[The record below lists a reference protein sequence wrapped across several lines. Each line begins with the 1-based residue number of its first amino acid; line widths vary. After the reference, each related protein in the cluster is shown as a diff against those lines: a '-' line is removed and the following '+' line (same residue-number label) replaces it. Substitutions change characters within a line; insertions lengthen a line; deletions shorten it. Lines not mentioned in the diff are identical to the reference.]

1 MNRIVIIGGGGHAK
15 VLISNLKKLNS
26 YEIVGYT
33 DFTDMGDI
41 LNIKYLSNDEILKEL
56 NDDHVH
62 YAAIGVGTISTS
74 DIREKIY
81 KNALNL
87 GYEFPTIISHSAIV
101 NEHIEIG
108 EATMAFDGVIINSGS
123 KIGRGVILNTNST
136 IEHDCKIDD
145 FAHIAPGVTLS
156 GGVSVGKYAMIGV
169 GSSIVQGVKIGKKVL
184 IGAGSVVTKDILES
198 GTYVGCPARR
208 IS

>member
-33 DFTDMGDI
+33 DFADMGTI

-62 YAAIGVGTISTS
+62 YAAIGVGSITTS

-87 GYEFPTIISHSAIV
+87 GYEFPTIISRSAIV

-108 EATMAFDGVIINSGS
+108 EATMAFDGVVINSGS
-123 KIGRGVILNTNST
+123 KIGKGVILNTNST

-169 GSSIVQGVKIGKKVL
+169 GSSIVQGVKIGKRVL

-208 IS
+208 IK